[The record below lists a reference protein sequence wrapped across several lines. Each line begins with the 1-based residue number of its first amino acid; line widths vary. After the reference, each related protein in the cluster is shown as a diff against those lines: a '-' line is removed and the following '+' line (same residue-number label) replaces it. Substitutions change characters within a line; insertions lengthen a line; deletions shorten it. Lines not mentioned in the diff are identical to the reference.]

1 MNTFNNLPIYELTLG
16 DELDGVSLISIVTS
30 PAIESN
36 FLAFSDEKK
45 KYTFS
50 DNEKHILFGAALIP
64 DLPIYRV
71 GQNGEDYYVLFGKDT
86 IEKIAQRFFKE
97 GNQSNISLFHEMP
110 VEDCFIFE
118 SFITDPERGIA
129 PKDLDLPTGSWVVGL
144 KVENDEVWDLVKDTD
159 LLRGFS
165 VECYMTPVRMSK
177 EEKPEQVED
186 QKKIDFID
194 NLLEG
199 KF

>member
-1 MNTFNNLPIYELTLG
+1 MNTFNNLPLYELTLG

-64 DLPIYRV
+64 DLPIYRI
-71 GQNGEDYYVLFGKDT
+71 GQNGEDFYVIFRKEN

-97 GNQSNISLFHEMP
+97 GNQSNVSLFHEIL
-110 VEDCFIFE
+110 VKDCFIFE
-118 SFITDPERGIA
+118 SFITDPERGLS
-129 PKDLDLPTGSWVVGL
+129 PKDLDLPAGSWVIGL
-144 KVENDEVWDLVKDTD
+144 KVENDEVWDMVKDTD

-165 VECYMTPVRMSK
+165 VECCMTPVRIAK
-177 EEKPEQVED
+177 QEKPENV
-186 QKKIDFID
+186 KKPDLIDR
-194 NLLEG
+194 LLKGE
-199 KF
+199 F

>member
-1 MNTFNNLPIYELTLG
+1 MNTFNNLPLYELTLG

-64 DLPIYRV
+64 DFPIYRI
-71 GQNGEDYYVLFGKDT
+71 GQNGEEFYVIFRKEN

-97 GNQSNISLFHEMP
+97 GNQSNVSLFHEIP
-110 VEDCFIFE
+110 VEDCFVFE
-118 SFITDPERGIA
+118 SFITDPERGIS
-129 PKDLDLPTGSWVVGL
+129 PKGLDLPAGSWVIGL
-144 KVENDEVWDLVKDTD
+144 KVENDEVWEMVKDTD

-165 VECYMTPVRMSK
+165 VECCMTPVRMSK
-177 EEKPEQVED
+177 QEKPEDVGSD
-186 QKKIDFID
+186 KKPDLIDR
-194 NLLEG
+194 LLKGE
-199 KF
+199 F